1 MAFSFYLLQ
10 FYSKFNVFL
19 HNHNINN
26 LKFFFSKYA
35 KPFIRNKKVP
45 YTSNHWETMAIRNL
59 VKKVISSHSTREV
72 ESWTLVS
79 VIINIYKCLTS
90 VRHFKPIEHLK
101 HLQHLHI
108 LKCASVKHVEPVQN
122 ENYYFFGSIIR
133 S

>member
-10 FYSKFNVFL
+10 FYSKCNVFL

-45 YTSNHWETMAIRNL
+45 YTSNHYWETMAIRNL
-59 VKKVISSHSTREV
+59 VKKVISSHYTREV
-72 ESWTLVS
+72 ESWTLIH

-90 VRHFKPIEHLK
+90 VRHFKPIELLK
-101 HLQHLHI
+101 HLQHYFEVCKLN
-108 LKCASVKHVEPVQN
+108 LVQS
-122 ENYYFFGSIIR
+122 ESYYFFGSIIR